1 VATWLGENGDVLTT
15 VDHRDEETAR
25 RWAVES
31 AVGKPYRPRF
41 RAEFARILAERGPA
55 PQRILELGSGPGLL
69 AERVLRDVGVSEY
82 VLFDF
87 SEAMMTM
94 AREALGPR
102 PDVTCH
108 LGDFKA
114 ADWHLGLAGPFDA
127 VISMQAVHEIRHKRH
142 VPLLYS
148 RVKTLLRPGG
158 VLLICDHEPAADA
171 DELKRQLAASRQ
183 EQEQAMLSA
192 GFVDARC
199 HAFEHQCYLMS
210 ASKNLNT

>member
-1 VATWLGENGDVLTT
+1 MPLRWGDNGDVLTT

-69 AERVLRDVGVSEY
+69 AERVLRDVTVAEY

-87 SEAMMTM
+87 SAAMMKM
-94 AREALGPR
+94 ARETLGPR
-102 PDVTCH
+102 ADVTCQ

-114 ADWHLGLAGPFDA
+114 DDWHLALLGPFDA

-142 VPLLYS
+142 VPVLYS
-148 RVKTLLRPGG
+148 RVKTLLRPAG
-158 VLLICDHEPAADA
+158 LLLVCDHEPRPDA
-171 DELKRQLAASRQ
+171 DDLQRNLASTRE

-192 GFVDARC
+192 GLVDVRC
-199 HAFEHQCYLMS
+199 HAFEHRCYLMS
-210 ASKNLNT
+210 STKQLNT

>member
-1 VATWLGENGDVLTT
+1 MATWLGEDGDVLTT

-41 RAEFARILAERGPA
+41 RAEFARILAKRGPA

-69 AERVLRDVGVSEY
+69 AERVLRDVVVTEY

-87 SEAMMTM
+87 SEVMMKM
-94 AREALGPR
+94 ARHAVGPR
-102 PDVTCH
+102 ADVTCH
-108 LGDFKA
+108 VGDFKA
-114 ADWHLGLAGPFDA
+114 DDWHLDLQGPFDA

-142 VPLLYS
+142 VPLLYA
-148 RVKTLLRPGG
+148 RVKTLLRLGG
-158 VLLICDHEPAADA
+158 VLLVCDHEPAADA
-171 DELKRQLAASRQ
+171 DDLKRQLAASRH
-183 EQEQAMLSA
+183 EQEQAMLHA
-192 GFVDARC
+192 GLGDVRC

-210 ASKNLNT
+210 ASKNFNT

>member
-1 VATWLGENGDVLTT
+1 MALWFGENGDVLTT

-31 AVGKPYRPRF
+31 AVGKPYRPWF
-41 RAEFARILAERGPA
+41 RAEFARVLAQRGPA

-69 AERVLRDVGVSEY
+69 AERVLRDVAVSEY

-87 SEAMMTM
+87 SEAMMRM

-102 PDVTCH
+102 TDVTCH
-108 LGDFKA
+108 VGDFKSD
-114 ADWHLGLAGPFDA
+114 DWHLGLDGPFDA
-127 VISMQAVHEIRHKRH
+127 IISMQAVHEIRHKRH

-148 RVKTLLRPGG
+148 RVKTLLRRGG
-158 VLLICDHEPAADA
+158 LLLICDHEPAADA
-171 DELKRQLAASRQ
+171 DELKRQLASSRQ

-192 GFVDARC
+192 DLGNVRC
-199 HAFEHQCYLMS
+199 HAFEHHCYLMS
-210 ASKNLNT
+210 ATNSLST